1 MLTPLLLAVVLVVV
15 AVVTAVVALP
25 WIAVPAFVLAVL
37 AVIWAGIGFFRG
49 GGPVT
54 EVRRARKAE
63 LLGPGGPDDPD
74 AGA

>member
-1 MLTPLLLAVVLVVV
+1 MTPLLLGILLVVI
-15 AVVTAVVALP
+15 AVITAVVALP
-25 WIAVPAFVLAVL
+25 WVAVPLFVIGVL
-37 AVIWAGIGFFRG
+37 MLIWAAIGLFRG

-54 EVRRARKAE
+54 EVRHARKAE